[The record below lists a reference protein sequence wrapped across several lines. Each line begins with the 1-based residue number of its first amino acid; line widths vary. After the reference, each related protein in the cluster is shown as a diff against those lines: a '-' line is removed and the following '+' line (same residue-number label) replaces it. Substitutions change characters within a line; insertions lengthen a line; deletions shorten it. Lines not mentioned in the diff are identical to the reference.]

1 MIATSVVK
9 RLFAMVGSAMLFVA
23 FTTQAAPSD
32 KPPFYQISY
41 QGKVAYLLGSIHVG
55 EANFFPLAQQIEQ
68 AYKQSAAVVVEAD
81 VRDADVPALL
91 AKYGSKSLPIDDK
104 TQSVLSQYCQD
115 KQPFC
120 MAIENYAP
128 WLQSMQVS
136 IGRYA
141 ALGYSGDYGVDAV
154 LVSKAGA
161 KPIYELEST
170 EFQFELLASFDAS
183 TQWSM
188 VREAIE
194 APDTDMLKLISAW
207 RSGDETELADLMEG
221 EMLREGEIEMVE
233 KMLWGRN
240 QTMAQGIVNLMESP
254 ETAQPLFVVVG
265 AGHLVGQ
272 KSVQSYLQPLG
283 VKTKN
288 CWQQQCL

>member
-9 RLFAMVGSAMLFVA
+9 RLFMTMGLAMLFVTLA
-23 FTTQAAPSD
+23 TRAAPSD

-41 QGKVAYLLGSIHVG
+41 QGQTGYLLGSIHVG
-55 EANFFPLAQQIEQ
+55 EASFFPLAQQIEQ
-68 AYKQSAAVVVEAD
+68 AYELSAAVVVEAD

-91 AKYGSKSLPIDDK
+91 SKYGSKPLPMDADTELVINH
-104 TQSVLSQYCQD
+104 YCQD
-115 KQPFC
+115 RQSFC
-120 MAIENYAP
+120 TAIEHYAP

-141 ALGYSGDYGVDAV
+141 ALGYSGTYGIDAV
-154 LVSKAGA
+154 LVSRAGA

-170 EFQFELLASFDAS
+170 EFQFELLSSFDAK

-188 VREAIE
+188 MREAIE

-207 RSGDETELADLMEG
+207 RSGDEAELADLMEG
-221 EMLREGEIEMVE
+221 EMLREGETEMVE

-240 QTMAQGIVNLMESP
+240 QTMAQGIVNLMASP
-254 ETAQPLFVVVG
+254 ETAQPLFIVVG

-272 KSVQSYLQPLG
+272 KSVQSYLQLLG

-288 CWQQQCL
+288 CWKLQCL

>member
-1 MIATSVVK
+1 MVATSVVK
-9 RLFAMVGSAMLFVA
+9 RLFAIVGIGMLFMA
-23 FTTQAAPSD
+23 LTTQAAPSD

-41 QGKVAYLLGSIHVG
+41 QGQTAYLLGSIHIG
-55 EANFFPLAQQIEQ
+55 EADFFPLAQQIEL
-68 AYKQSAAVVVEAD
+68 AYKQSGAVVVEAD

-91 AKYGSKSLPIDDK
+91 AKYGSNPLPMDAK
-104 TQSVLSQYCQD
+104 TQVVINHYCQD
-115 KQPFC
+115 KQKFC
-120 MAIENYAP
+120 MAIERYAP

-141 ALGYSGDYGVDAV
+141 ALGYSGTYGIDAV
-154 LVSKAGA
+154 LVSKAGSR
-161 KPIYELEST
+161 PIYELEST
-170 EFQFELLASFDAS
+170 EFQFELLSSFDAD

-207 RSGDETELADLMEG
+207 RSGDEAELADLMEG

-240 QTMAQGIVNLMESP
+240 QTMAQGIVDLMASP
-254 ETAQPLFVVVG
+254 ETVQPLFVVVG

-283 VKTKN
+283 VKAKN
-288 CWQQQCL
+288 CWKQQCL